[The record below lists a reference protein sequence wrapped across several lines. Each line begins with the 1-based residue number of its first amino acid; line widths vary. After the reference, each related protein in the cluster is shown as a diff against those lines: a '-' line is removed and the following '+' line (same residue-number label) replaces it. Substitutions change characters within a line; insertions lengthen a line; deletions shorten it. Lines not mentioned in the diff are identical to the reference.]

1 MILIIDSEKKTEAK
15 TREIFNEAGYESVVI
30 VKSAQEANDRI
41 NTDGNRFSLIIIDTK
56 LDGVTGFELCREIK
70 KNKLVKDTY
79 IMVLVSSVEN
89 KTAIEKARHSGASGF
104 AIKPYNSPEFQKQF
118 FKYTISRVALIVEDD
133 PVIRKIV
140 KNILEKNNMET
151 IEVDDGIQAHNLLN
165 KMLPTRLVIMDIGLP
180 NMNGIQLV
188 ESIRSKPVWR
198 KTPVVM
204 LTGSTDSA
212 NVKKCLAAGANDY
225 LTKPI
230 DLDGFRK
237 RLKKYLPDES

>member
-1 MILIIDSEKKTEAK
+1 MILIVDSEKKTEVK
-15 TREIFNEAGYESVVI
+15 TRQIFNEAGYESVVI
-30 VKSAQEANDRI
+30 VKSAREANEKI
-41 NTDGNRFSLIIIDTK
+41 NSDKIKFSLIIIDSN
-56 LDGVTGFELCREIK
+56 LDDGSGFELCREIK
-70 KNKLVKDTY
+70 KNELVRNTY
-79 IMVLVSSVEN
+79 VMVLVSSIEN
-89 KTAIEKARHSGASGF
+89 KSAIEKARHSGASGY

-118 FKYTISRVALIVEDD
+118 FKYTISKAALIVEDD

-140 KNILEKNNMET
+140 KNILEKNHMET
-151 IEVDDGIQAHNLLN
+151 IELDDGIRAHNLLN

-188 ESIRSKPVWR
+188 ESIRNKPAWR

-212 NVKKCLAAGANDY
+212 NVKKCLAAGASDY

-230 DLDGFRK
+230 NLDGFRK

>member
-1 MILIIDSEKKTEAK
+1 MILVVDSEKRTDVK
-15 TREIFNEAGYESVVI
+15 TRQIFNEAGYETVVI
-30 VKSAQEANDRI
+30 VKSAEQAHEKI
-41 NTDGNRFSLIIIDTK
+41 NSDSNQFSLIIIDSK
-56 LDGVTGFELCREIK
+56 LDDGSGFELCREIK
-70 KNKLVKDTY
+70 KKKSASY
-79 IMVLVSSVEN
+79 AFIMVLISSNEN
-89 KTAIEKARHSGASGF
+89 KTAIEKAKHSGASGY
-104 AIKPYNSPEFQKQF
+104 AVKPFDSAEFQKQF
-118 FKYTISRVALIVEDD
+118 FKYTISKVVLLVEDD

-140 KNILEKNNMET
+140 KSILDINHMET
-151 IEVDDGIQAHNLLN
+151 IEIDDGIKAHNLIN

-188 ESIRSKPVWR
+188 ESIRGKPAWR

-212 NVKKCLAAGANDY
+212 NVKKCLSVGANDY

-230 DLDGFRK
+230 VLDSFRE

>member
-15 TREIFNEAGYESVVI
+15 TMEIFHEAGYESIAI
-30 VKSAQEANDRI
+30 VKSAQEANEKI
-41 NTDGNRFSLIIIDTK
+41 NSESNKISLIIIDSEV
-56 LDGVTGFELCREIK
+56 DGVSGFEICREIK
-70 KNKLVKDTY
+70 KNKLVINTY

-89 KTAIEKARHSGASGF
+89 KLAIEKARHSGASDF
-104 AIKPYNSPEFQKQF
+104 AIKPYNSTEFQKQF

-140 KNILEKNNMET
+140 KNIIEKSHMET
-151 IEVDDGIQAHNLLN
+151 IEIDDGIRAHNLIN

-188 ESIRSKPVWR
+188 ESIRSKPAWR

-230 DLDGFRK
+230 NLDGFRK